1 MHLQLCD
8 LTRKN
13 GSFIDIK
20 SLFRQRDEHN
30 SYFALICK
38 RSARI
43 MGNTTRRS
51 NGCGNIH
58 YAYLNSFKKEIASPK
73 VTQLS
78 PLYKVG
84 GGEGR
89 EGGKTPMYYI
99 EEKNM
104 CA

>member
-1 MHLQLCD
+1 
-8 LTRKN
+8 
-13 GSFIDIK
+13 
-20 SLFRQRDEHN
+20 
-30 SYFALICK
+30 
-38 RSARI
+38 

-104 CA
+104 CAYCG